1 METVRSAEI
10 TRTDQATA
18 EYVEHLETI
27 IGLLRRQ
34 LATSESLHK
43 LQSGQSQKTFI
54 EVFSVLTGSR
64 RRRAEVAN
72 PSIRL
77 LAAQKL
83 ILSHLRSSGDPGVNI
98 VALEEDHHY
107 LQQREGHHR
116 VLRAED
122 QRVVSSLEQDQ
133 EVWRTRGGSSDSERV
148 SSAGYLKPAI
158 KSRAD
163 SADHSGQT
171 DSTSRRQRWVPSCA
185 SDNQDA

>member
-18 EYVEHLETI
+18 EYVEHLETV
-27 IGLLRRQ
+27 IGLLRKQ
-34 LATSESLHK
+34 VATSESLHK

-116 VLRAED
+116 VI
-122 QRVVSSLEQDQ
+122 SSLQQDQ

-158 KSRAD
+158 KGRAD

-171 DSTSRRQRWVPSCA
+171 DSTSRKLRWVPSCA
-185 SDNQDA
+185 SDNQDT

>member
-18 EYVEHLETI
+18 EYVQHLETI
-27 IGLLRRQ
+27 ISLLRKQ
-34 LATSESLHK
+34 VATSESLYK

-98 VALEEDHHY
+98 VALEEDHLY
-107 LQQREGHHR
+107 LQQREGYHR
-116 VLRAED
+116 V
-122 QRVVSSLEQDQ
+122 VTSLQQDQ
-133 EVWRTRGGSSDSERV
+133 EVWRTRGGSSDSESV
-148 SSAGYLKPAI
+148 SSASYPKPAI
-158 KSRAD
+158 KARAD

-171 DSTSRRQRWVPSCA
+171 DSTTRRVRWCT
-185 SDNQDA
+185 SDNTDA

>member
-18 EYVEHLETI
+18 EYVQHLETI
-27 IGLLRRQ
+27 ISLLRKQ
-34 LATSESLHK
+34 VATSESLYK

-98 VALEEDHHY
+98 VALEEDHLY
-107 LQQREGHHR
+107 LQQREGYHR
-116 VLRAED
+116 V
-122 QRVVSSLEQDQ
+122 VTSLQQDQ
-133 EVWRTRGGSSDSERV
+133 EVWRTRGGSSDSESV
-148 SSAGYLKPAI
+148 SSASYPKPAI
-158 KSRAD
+158 KARAD

-171 DSTSRRQRWVPSCA
+171 DSTTRRVRWCT
-185 SDNQDA
+185 SDNTDT

>member
-18 EYVEHLETI
+18 EYVQHLETV
-27 IGLLRRQ
+27 IGLLRKQ
-34 LATSESLHK
+34 LATSESLYK
-43 LQSGQSQKTFI
+43 LQSGQSQKTFV

-98 VALEEDHHY
+98 VALEEDHLY
-107 LQQREGHHR
+107 LQQREGYHR
-116 VLRAED
+116 V
-122 QRVVSSLEQDQ
+122 VTSLQQDQ
-133 EVWRTRGGSSDSERV
+133 EVWRTRGGSSDSESV
-148 SSAGYLKPAI
+148 SSASHPKPAI
-158 KSRAD
+158 KARAD
-163 SADHSGQT
+163 SVDHSGQT
-171 DSTSRRQRWVPSCA
+171 DSTTLRVRWVPSCA
-185 SDNQDA
+185 SDNPDT